1 MSETDTTRAPVVGP
15 LATIK
20 PGLQL
25 PRFSPA
31 TLVRAREPFDHPDFL
46 FELKHDGW
54 RAMAYIEGD
63 ECDLVSRRG
72 NVFKAFAPLRASLAT
87 IGREVILDGEI
98 VCLDAAGKPQFYDLM
113 RRRGEPVFYAF
124 DVLWLGGEDL
134 RSHPTIERKAILE
147 DLVRGHPRILYATHF
162 EARGVDL
169 FRLVCEQDLEGI
181 VCKHRSAPYGSESV
195 PWVKVLNPAY
205 SQREGRREL
214 FEKKLA
220 AGAR

>member
-1 MSETDTTRAPVVGP
+1 
-15 LATIK
+15 
-20 PGLQL
+20 
-25 PRFSPA
+25 
-31 TLVRAREPFDHPDFL
+31 
-46 FELKHDGW
+46 
-54 RAMAYIEGD
+54 MAYVDGD
-63 ECDLVSRRG
+63 NCELVSRRG
-72 NVFKAFAPLRASLAT
+72 NAFKSFAPLRASLAM

-124 DVLWLGGEDL
+124 DVLWLGAADL
-134 RSHPTIERKAILE
+134 RSHPTIERKRILE
-147 DLVRGHPRILYATHF
+147 DLVRNQPRILYANHF

-181 VCKHRSAPYGSESV
+181 VCKHRLAPYASDSV

-214 FEKKLA
+214 FEKARA
-220 AGAR
+220 AIAR